1 MSLTQDLSLSFIGVR
16 ATDASVLVF
25 KMTSLWIF
33 WVYFIF
39 GWFHSFVEM
48 LKIVD
53 FFFTKRA

>member
-1 MSLTQDLSLSFIGVR
+1 MSLTQDLSLSFIGVC

-39 GWFHSFVEM
+39 GWFHSFVENSR
-48 LKIVD
+48 
-53 FFFTKRA
+53 FFLY